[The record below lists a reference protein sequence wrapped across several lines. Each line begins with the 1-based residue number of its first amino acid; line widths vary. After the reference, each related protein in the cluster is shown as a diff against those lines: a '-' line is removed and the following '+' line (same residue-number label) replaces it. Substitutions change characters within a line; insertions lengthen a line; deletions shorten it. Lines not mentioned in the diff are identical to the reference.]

1 MFPGVGALGE
11 GDCLRGGIRA
21 CSCFEMPSRITT
33 LRPSAPLSPQA
44 IIASAMRCYGAM
56 LEVTYQVSEPPE
68 ADSWRPLQEGFFAA
82 FSTFCG
88 AALQFSASR
97 QQGGGVEGGLASE
110 PGAKRWDGLSTG
122 KHSDALA

>member
-1 MFPGVGALGE
+1 MFSGVA
-11 GDCLRGGIRA
+11 IW
-21 CSCFEMPSRITT
+21 SRDTLTTT
-33 LRPSAPLSPQA
+33 LRPPPPPPQA

-56 LEVTYQVSEPPE
+56 LEVTCQVLEPPE

-88 AALQFSASR
+88 AAQQFSASG